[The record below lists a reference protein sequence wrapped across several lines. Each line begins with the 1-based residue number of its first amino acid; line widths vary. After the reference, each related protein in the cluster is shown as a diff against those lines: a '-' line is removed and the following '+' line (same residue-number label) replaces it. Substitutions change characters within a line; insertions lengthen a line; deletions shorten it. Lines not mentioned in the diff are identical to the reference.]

1 MEKYS
6 DIDIFLQ
13 KNELTGDV
21 PFKIGTQCISQSLTN
36 IALTKRGDRMF
47 LPEFGT
53 DLLETLQENLLQ
65 LEYNIL
71 KDVIIAEVWKHHRRP
86 VIRLIHVWRPARRR
100 DELHRRHDVQAA
112 RVGHGAGYSA
122 LTQVVP
128 HPGDAGELLFFSGVF
143 ER

>member
-21 PFKIGTQCISQSLTN
+21 PFKIGTQSISQSLTN
-36 IALTKRGDRMF
+36 IALTKRGERMF

-71 KDVIIAEVWKHHRRP
+71 KDVIIAQIETQETRVTIDNMEIEKNIDTFDIKIYYTTKDEFKSP
-86 VIRLIHVWRPARRR
+86 GILNLTVDVIV
-100 DELHRRHDVQAA
+100 
-112 RVGHGAGYSA
+112 
-122 LTQVVP
+122 
-128 HPGDAGELLFFSGVF
+128 
-143 ER
+143 

>member
-21 PFKIGTQCISQSLTN
+21 PFKTGTQCISQSLTN
-36 IALTKRGDRMF
+36 IALTKRGERMF

-71 KDVIIAEVWKHHRRP
+71 KDVIMAQLESQETRVTIDNMEIQKNVDTFDIKIYYTTKDEFKSP
-86 VIRLIHVWRPARRR
+86 GILNLTVNVIV
-100 DELHRRHDVQAA
+100 
-112 RVGHGAGYSA
+112 
-122 LTQVVP
+122 
-128 HPGDAGELLFFSGVF
+128 
-143 ER
+143 